1 VIYVDASAIVAALL
15 AEPAAPRV
23 MSVVERAG
31 TLVTSPVGVYEAV
44 LAIARERRVEPEHAA
59 AVVERFLDRFRIAIV
74 AVDAD
79 LWRLALAAHA
89 RFGKGRHA
97 ARLNLGDCFAYAA
110 AKARGAAILFVG
122 DDFAQTDLPDALYG
136 A

>member
-1 VIYVDASAIVAALL
+1 MTYVDASAMVAVLCREDGVARIAAAMERAERLFTTSVGLFETTLAIVRKKAMSHEEAEREVAAFTRA
-15 AEPAAPRV
+15 AE
-23 MSVVERAG
+23 
-31 TLVTSPVGVYEAV
+31 
-44 LAIARERRVEPEHAA
+44 
-59 AVVERFLDRFRIAIV
+59 IAIV

-122 DDFAQTDLPDALYG
+122 DDFAQTDLPDALHG